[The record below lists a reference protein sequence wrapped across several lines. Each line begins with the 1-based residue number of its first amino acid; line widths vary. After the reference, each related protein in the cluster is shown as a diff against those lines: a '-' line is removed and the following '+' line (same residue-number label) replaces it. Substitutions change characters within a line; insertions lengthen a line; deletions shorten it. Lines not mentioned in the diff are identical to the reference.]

1 MITTS
6 IDTIYLKH
14 KMHILVK
21 NNIKIN
27 ETIKKYLLILLTAIL
42 IIVTCKNFRGQ
53 KSQEKLNYT

>member
-1 MITTS
+1 
-6 IDTIYLKH
+6 
-14 KMHILVK
+14 MHILGK

-42 IIVTCKNFRGQ
+42 IIVTSKNFRGQ